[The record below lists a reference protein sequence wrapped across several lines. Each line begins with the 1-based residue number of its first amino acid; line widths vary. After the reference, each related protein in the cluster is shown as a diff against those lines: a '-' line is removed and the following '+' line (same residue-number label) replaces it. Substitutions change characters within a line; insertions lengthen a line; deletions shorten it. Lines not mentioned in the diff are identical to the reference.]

1 MPEAFVGPMLCCCCF
16 VLGAA
21 SAPALAA
28 GPDYPPTERRPV
40 TETYHGV
47 TVVDEYRWLEDDAS
61 PEVKRWVG
69 EENALT
75 RRYLDAL
82 AQRPAI
88 AARVGELLRTS
99 PVRRY
104 DFEYRGRLFALKLQ
118 PPKNQPIL
126 VALPVSGDIRGE
138 RVVLDLNALDPSG
151 KTAIDFFRPSY
162 DGKRV
167 VVSLSKNGSEDGTAY
182 VYDVATGRR
191 LDDAIPGVNY
201 PTAGGSVEW
210 NADGTGF
217 YYTRY
222 PQGDERPPEDRHF
235 FQQVYFHRLGMPAA
249 SDRYVIGKEFPRI
262 AEIQLASSEDG
273 RYVLATMANGDGGE
287 FAHYLLGPAARWSP

>member
-1 MPEAFVGPMLCCCCF
+1 MGCGEGRPLLSPIVARRRSFAPSAAHVEFATVQPRLPVARHRMPEAFVEPMLRYCCL

-21 SAPALAA
+21 SAITLAA
-28 GPDYPPTERRPV
+28 GPDYPSTARRPV

-61 PEVKRWVG
+61 PEVKRWVA
-69 EENALT
+69 EQNALT

-82 AQRPAI
+82 PQRPAI
-88 AARVGELLRTS
+88 AARVGELLRMS

-104 DFEYRGRLFALKLQ
+104 DFEYRSRLFALKLQ

-138 RVVLDLNALDPSG
+138 RVVLDLNVLDPSG

-167 VVSLSKNGSEDGTAY
+167 VVSLSTNGSEDGTAY
-182 VYDVATGRR
+182 D
-191 LDDAIPGVNY
+191 
-201 PTAGGSVEW
+201 
-210 NADGTGF
+210 
-217 YYTRY
+217 
-222 PQGDERPPEDRHF
+222 
-235 FQQVYFHRLGMPAA
+235 
-249 SDRYVIGKEFPRI
+249 
-262 AEIQLASSEDG
+262 
-273 RYVLATMANGDGGE
+273 
-287 FAHYLLGPAARWSP
+287 